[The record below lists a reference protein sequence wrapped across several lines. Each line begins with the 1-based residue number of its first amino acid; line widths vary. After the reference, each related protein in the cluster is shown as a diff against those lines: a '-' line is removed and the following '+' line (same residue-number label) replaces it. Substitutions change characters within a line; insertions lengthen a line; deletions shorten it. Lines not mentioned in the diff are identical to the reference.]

1 MKIFT
6 YSIVAILL
14 MCNIYMGV
22 KYYMLKH
29 EAESISDKYASLAI
43 KEERVSQKLKTYS
56 IFQQALEGVDIPDI
70 TIQNRDKN
78 FITLSSLPQD
88 STDAILCFRFKDTHC
103 DACIQHAIRLLNE
116 IPTSIQ
122 RKIVVLCGYTNYVH
136 FTAFES
142 KQKKEIRTYNVEEI
156 KHWDI
161 DQIEQSYF
169 FVIQNG
175 KIHNVFIPLKEDD
188 KYTQEYIHSLLHK
201 YWNLCNDDGHSTK
214 RHS

>member
-1 MKIFT
+1 
-6 YSIVAILL
+6 
-14 MCNIYMGV
+14 MGF

-56 IFQQALEGVDIPDI
+56 IFQQTLEGVDIPNV
-70 TIQNRDKN
+70 TIQNRDKDLV
-78 FITLSSLPQD
+78 TLSSLPQD

-136 FTAFES
+136 FAAFES

-201 YWNLCNDDGHSTK
+201 YWE
-214 RHS
+214 